1 MRASYYVEKL
11 LPKYCDAYTSM
22 VARSDELRSD
32 VPVDRRYKRILQE
45 DNDSSHGTRNPIS
58 LPAAYRYDRG
68 IVSLSHPANSPDLNP
83 IESMWNIIKERVR
96 QQLHQIT
103 LTIELKAALQYEWSQ
118 IRQEMV
124 QERID
129 EMLYPCRQMYRH
141 PKVRCKTNLW

>member
-83 IESMWNIIKERVR
+83 IESMWNIIKERAR
-96 QQLHQIT
+96 Q
-103 LTIELKAALQYEWSQ
+103 
-118 IRQEMV
+118 
-124 QERID
+124 
-129 EMLYPCRQMYRH
+129 
-141 PKVRCKTNLW
+141 